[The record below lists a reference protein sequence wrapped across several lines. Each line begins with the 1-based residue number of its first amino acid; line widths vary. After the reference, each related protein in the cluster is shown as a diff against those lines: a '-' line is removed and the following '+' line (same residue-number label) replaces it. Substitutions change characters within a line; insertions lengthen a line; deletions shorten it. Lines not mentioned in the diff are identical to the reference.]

1 MHHSLTERREEL
13 GGVTQCSING
23 YVEAWNW
30 SSKVESSHL
39 IMKAVG
45 VLDSMQKGVMSV
57 RMDSG
62 TLNYAT
68 LRSPAQDKENEK
80 NN

>member
-1 MHHSLTERREEL
+1 
-13 GGVTQCSING
+13 
-23 YVEAWNW
+23 
-30 SSKVESSHL
+30 
-39 IMKAVG
+39 
-45 VLDSMQKGVMSV
+45 
-57 RMDSG
+57 MDSG